1 MKFKG
6 KIMLGAMLLAALS
19 GMQSL
24 AAESDVYQLGEVLV
38 TASRYETSDLK
49 IPAATEVFTQEKI
62 KQLGAQ
68 NVMDVVKNIPGF
80 SFTASPTG
88 NQYVGFRGLGRNYT
102 AILVN
107 GIPLGQDANYDLD
120 SISTDTI
127 DRIEVVKG
135 GSTVQYG
142 SSAMAGVI
150 NIITKKESHVSKVIV
165 GGGDQHKLTG
175 SVDLGLDKLVV
186 SYNHNQQKDFGKIY
200 TMSSGG
206 YIGDK
211 QKKDSLNV
219 QYAIDEDWTFQYM
232 YTKRNTD
239 TSRFSPA
246 GVISPGFHSVIKY
259 NFAQMHY
266 AKENL
271 LGAVYYRN
279 RDWKFNTTT
288 HQKGNNY
295 GMNLQNRWD
304 LDAMKLTAGV
314 EYEREST
321 KNNTDVDAG
330 KRNSAAVF
338 VMTDNKINDHLNV
351 LVGAREAYV
360 EKSGSKFC
368 PQFQV
373 LWSPAEKDSYYI
385 NINRSMRAPN
395 VFEQWGTP
403 TQIMNPDLKAE
414 SGWNYEMGWK
424 KLLSGGDYFKL
435 DVFHMKIDDR
445 ITSTKVSGKT
455 FYYNADSYKNTGVEV
470 SYESNPASHFVYN
483 VGLSYANPKTQEK
496 GIWSDTEYKLG
507 MNWGLGYT
515 DDVTQANVTFNYY
528 GKRSYDVKHMLNV
541 DLSASRKISA
551 NDTVHFYVYNLL
563 GRDDIR
569 STGAKNNTGSLL
581 PERNWLMTFEHKF

>member
-1 MKFKG
+1 MKFRG
-6 KIMLGAMLLAALS
+6 KIILGTMILAALT
-19 GMQSL
+19 GMQSM
-24 AAESDVYQLGEVLV
+24 AQDTEVYQLGEVLV
-38 TASRYETSDLK
+38 TANKYETPDLK
-49 IPAATEVFTQEKI
+49 IPASTEVFTQEKI

-142 SSAMAGVI
+142 SNAMAGVI
-150 NIITKKESHVSKVIV
+150 NIITKKSSNTSKIIV

-200 TMSSGG
+200 SMKTGG

-219 QYAIDEDWTFQYM
+219 QYALNDDWTFQYM
-232 YTKRNTD
+232 YTERTTD
-239 TSRFSPA
+239 TSKYSTTGA
-246 GVISPGFHSVIKY
+246 ISPGFHSVIKY

-266 AKENL
+266 NKDNI

-295 GMNLQNRWD
+295 GFNFQNRWD
-304 LDAMKLTAGV
+304 MEDTKLTAGV
-314 EYEREST
+314 EFEREST
-321 KNNTDVDAG
+321 KNYTNIDAG
-330 KRNSAAVF
+330 KRNSGAVF
-338 VMTDNKINDHLNV
+338 VMTDNKINDHVNI

-360 EKSGSKFC
+360 QESGSKFC

-395 VFEQWGTP
+395 VYEQWGTA
-403 TQIMNPDLKAE
+403 TQLANPDLKAE
-414 SGWNYEMGWK
+414 SGWNYELGWK
-424 KLLSGGDYFKL
+424 KMLHAGDYFKV
-435 DVFHMKIDDR
+435 DVFHMKIDDK
-445 ITSTKVSGKT
+445 ISSTKVNGKT
-455 FYYNADSYKNTGVEV
+455 LYYNVDTYKNNGIEL
-470 SYESNPASHFVYN
+470 SYESSPASHFVYN
-483 VGLSYANPKTQEK
+483 VGLSYANPQSQSK
-496 GIWSDTEYKLG
+496 GVWNDTEYKLG
-507 MNWGLGYT
+507 MNWGLGYK

-528 GKRSYDVKHMLNV
+528 GKRSYDVDHMLNV
-541 DLSASRKISA
+541 DLSASRKLS
-551 NDTVHFYVYNLL
+551 DKDSVHFYIYNLL

-569 STGAKNNTGSLL
+569 STGATTNTGSLL
-581 PERNWLMTFEHKF
+581 PERNWLLTFEHKF